1 MNPITLVAT
10 LCLAYSVAGYFA
22 CLTDGKFSFDLF
34 GDIEKPHRDLLTR
47 FLNRTFDDGDLVLEY
62 KVDSRGYD
70 GGVYMKFPS
79 VILRNVC

>member
-1 MNPITLVAT
+1 ESNHPRRYTLPG
-10 LCLAYSVAGYFA
+10 LFSCRIFA
-22 CLTDGKFSFDLF
+22 CLTDGKFEYDLF

-47 FLNRTFDDGDLVLEY
+47 FLNKTFDDGDLVLEY
-62 KVDSRGYD
+62 KVDSSGYD